1 MPLSSL
7 VHLYRVRL
15 RSRLVQEL
23 LALAGIAV
31 GVALVF
37 AALVANTSLTG
48 AVRQLTSGIVG
59 QTRFELAARGPEG
72 FEQRVLAQVERLP
85 GVRAAAPVLEAQANV
100 IGPRGSRS
108 VELLGGD
115 PRFARIGGVLLR
127 HFTAAQLS
135 RQQALAL
142 PAPMADALDV
152 SLGEPVRLQIGTRT
166 VAVPL
171 GAELQQ
177 HDIGALIHSPVAIA
191 PLPFAQR
198 ISGMGGR
205 VTRIFVEP
213 RRGRDR
219 EVEDGLRRIAAGRLN
234 VRAADNDV
242 AVFQQAAYPT
252 NQSTA
257 MFSVFSALV
266 GFLFAFSAVLLT
278 VPQRRRF
285 VADLRMAGNE
295 PWVLVQVLLFDAL
308 GLGVAGGAVGLAL
321 GDEISRHLFGG
332 VPGYLAYAF
341 PIGSQRIVTWQSVA
355 VAGGAGVLAACA
367 AVLAPLRDILARQAA
382 ADESGAGGARAPRRM
397 VIAGLACIAVT
408 TLIVVAAPRVALA
421 GLVALTLALLL
432 LLPSLLRLLTRG
444 FELVS
449 RAVRSPVPTLA
460 VMELR
465 SGRARLRTIAL
476 ASTGAIAVFAT
487 VAIGGAHADLQRGL
501 DASASEIDSNADV
514 WASFP
519 GVSNAFAVT
528 PFVVPSRT
536 VAELRRIPGVRAVRV
551 YRGSFLNVG
560 DHRAWVQAPPRS
572 ALWPIPSTQLR
583 HGDLAR
589 ATERVRAGGWVVLS
603 ESVAAA
609 EHVGIGDRVILP
621 TPVPTPLRVA
631 AISTNL
637 GWPPGAIVLNA
648 DDYTRAWGS
657 DAPSALQLG
666 LAAGASPARVA
677 AAVRRTLGP
686 GLPAK
691 VETRA
696 QRTAMHYAASRQG
709 LKRLTQISILVLVS
723 AMLAMAAAMGGMIW
737 QRRPSLA
744 ALKVH
749 GYPEAELWRALLLE
763 SGLLLGAGCLVGA
776 VFGLYGQVLLS
787 RALETITGFPVFYS
801 TAGVGALAVL
811 ALVTLV
817 AVAMLAVPGWLAVR
831 VAPSPGGGTAS

>member
-1 MPLSSL
+1 MPLTSL

-48 AVRQLTSGIVG
+48 SVRQLTSGIVG
-59 QTRFELAARGPEG
+59 QTRYQLAARGPRG
-72 FEQRVLAQVERLP
+72 FEQSLLAEVERLS
-85 GVRAAAPVLEAQANV
+85 GVQAAAPVLEVQANV

-108 VELLGGD
+108 VEFVGGD
-115 PRFARIGGVLLR
+115 PRFARLGGVLLR

-135 RQQALAL
+135 QQQALAL
-142 PAPMADALDV
+142 PAPMADALDL
-152 SLGEPVRLQIGTRT
+152 SLGDSVRLQVGTRT

-177 HDIGALIHSPVAIA
+177 HDIGALVHSPVAIA

-198 ISGMGGR
+198 VSGMAGR

-213 RRGRDR
+213 QRGRDR

-234 VRAADNDV
+234 VRAADDDV
-242 AVFQQAAYPT
+242 AVFEQAAYPT

-308 GLGVAGGAVGLAL
+308 VLGVAGAAIGLAL
-321 GDEISRHLFGG
+321 GDVISAHLFGG

-341 PIGSQRIVTWQSVA
+341 AIGSQRIVTWQSVA
-355 VAGGAGVLAACA
+355 IAGGAGVVAACV
-367 AVLAPLRDILARQAA
+367 AVLAPLRDILAGPAGDEPVSASEHRSHRLVAA
-382 ADESGAGGARAPRRM
+382 G
-397 VIAGLACIAVT
+397 VACFAVT
-408 TLIVVAAPRVALA
+408 TLIVVVAPRAALA

-444 FELVS
+444 FELAT

-460 VMELR
+460 VLELR

-487 VAIGGAHADLQRGL
+487 VAIGGAHSDLQRGL
-501 DASASEIDSNADV
+501 DASAREIDGNGDV

-519 GVSNAFAVT
+519 GTSNAFAVT
-528 PFVVPSRT
+528 PFPVPPRT
-536 VAELRRIPGVRAVRV
+536 FPALRGIPGVSAVRI

-572 ALWPIPSTQLR
+572 AQWPIPPTQLR

-589 ATERVRAGGWVVLS
+589 ATARLRAGGWAVLS
-603 ESVAAA
+603 ESVAAV

-648 DDYTRAWGS
+648 DDYARAWGS
-657 DAPSALQLG
+657 EAPSALQIG
-666 LAAGASPARVA
+666 LAHGASPTRVA

-686 GLPAK
+686 ALPAN

-696 QRTAMHYAASRQG
+696 QRMAMHYAASRQG
-709 LKRLTQISILVLVS
+709 LERLTQISILVLVA

-776 VFGLYGQVLLS
+776 AFGLYGQVLLS

-801 TAGVGALAVL
+801 TAGLGALAIL

-831 VAPSPGGGTAS
+831 VPPSPGGATN

>member
-1 MPLSSL
+1 MPFRSL

-48 AVRQLTSGIVG
+48 SVRQLTSGIVG
-59 QTRFELAARGPEG
+59 QTRFQLAARSAEG
-72 FEQRVLAQVERLP
+72 FDQRLLVEVQRLR
-85 GVRAAAPVLEAQANV
+85 GVKAAAPVLEVQANV
-100 IGPRGSRS
+100 IGPQGRRS
-108 VELLGGD
+108 VLFVGGD
-115 PRFARIGGVLLR
+115 PRFARLGGVLLR
-127 HFTAAQLS
+127 HFTAAQL
-135 RQQALAL
+135 REQQALAL
-142 PAPMADALDV
+142 PAPMAEALGV
-152 SLGEPVRLQIGTRT
+152 SLGEPVRVEIDAAI
-166 VAVPL
+166 VSVPL

-177 HDIGALIHSPVAIA
+177 HDIGSLVHSPVAIA

-198 ISGMGGR
+198 ISGMTGR

-213 RRGRDR
+213 EPGHDQ
-219 EVEDGLRRIAAGRLN
+219 EVQAGLRRLAAGRLN

-242 AVFQQAAYPT
+242 AVFERAAYPT

-257 MFSVFSALV
+257 LFSVFSALV

-308 GLGVAGGAVGLAL
+308 VLGVAGATLGLAL
-321 GDEISRHLFGG
+321 GDQVSQHLFGA

-341 PIGSQRIVTWQSVA
+341 AIGSQRLVSWQNVA
-355 VAGGAGVLAACA
+355 IAGGAGVLAACI
-367 AVLAPLRDILARQAA
+367 AVLAPLRDILARHTSS
-382 ADESGAGGARAPRRM
+382 DESDERRSQGALWLVA
-397 VIAGLACIAVT
+397 AGLACLTAT
-408 TLIVVAAPRVALA
+408 TIIVVAAPRAALA
-421 GLVALTLALLL
+421 GLIALTFALLL
-432 LLPSLLRLLTRG
+432 LLPSLLRWLTRAFELLT
-444 FELVS
+444 

-460 VMELR
+460 VLELR
-465 SGRARLRTIAL
+465 SGSSRMRTIAL

-514 WASFP
+514 WVTFP
-519 GVSNAFAVT
+519 GTSNAFAVT
-528 PFVVPSRT
+528 PFVVPAST
-536 VAELRRIPGVRAVRV
+536 LAALARIPDVRAVRD

-560 DHRAWVQAPPRS
+560 DQRAWVQAPPRS
-572 ALWPIPSTQLR
+572 ARWPIPPSQLR
-583 HGDLAR
+583 HGDLTL
-589 ATERVRAGGWVVLS
+589 ATERVRKGGWAVLS
-603 ESVAAA
+603 ESIAAI
-609 EHVGIGDRVILP
+609 EQVGIGDRVTLP
-621 TPVPTPLRVA
+621 TPVPTPFRVA

-637 GWPPGAIVLNA
+637 GWPPGAVVLNA
-648 DDYTRAWGS
+648 DDYARAWGS
-657 DAPSALQLG
+657 EAPSALQLG
-666 LAAGASPARVA
+666 LTSGASPENVA
-677 AAVRRTLGP
+677 AAAKHALGP
-686 GLPAK
+686 QLPAK
-691 VETRA
+691 VETRH
-696 QRTAMHYAASRQG
+696 QRISRHYAASREG
-709 LKRLTQISILVLVS
+709 LARMTQISVLVLIS

-749 GYPEAELWRALLLE
+749 GYPESELWRALLLE
-763 SGLLLGAGCLVGA
+763 SGLLLGAGCLIGA

-801 TAGVGALAVL
+801 TAGLVALAIL

-817 AVAMLAVPGWLAVR
+817 AVAMLAVPGYLAVR
-831 VAPSPGGGTAS
+831 VAPTPGGNGN

>member
-1 MPLSSL
+1 MPLTSL
-7 VHLYRVRL
+7 LHLYRVRL

-48 AVRQLTSGIVG
+48 SVRQLTSGIVG
-59 QTRFELAARGPEG
+59 QTRFQLAARGPQG
-72 FEQRVLAQVERLP
+72 FDQRLLTEVERLA
-85 GVRAAAPVLEAQANV
+85 GVRAAAPVLEVQANV
-100 IGPRGSRS
+100 IGPHGSRS
-108 VELLGGD
+108 VEFVGGD
-115 PRFARIGGVLLR
+115 PRFARLGGVLLR

-135 RQQALAL
+135 EQQALAL

-152 SLGEPVRLQIGTRT
+152 SLGAPVRLQVGTQT

-177 HDIGALIHSPVAIA
+177 HDIGALVHSPVVIA

-198 ISGMGGR
+198 ISGMAGR

-213 RRGRDR
+213 QPGRDR
-219 EVEDGLRRIAAGRLN
+219 DVEDGLRRIAAGRLN
-234 VRAADNDV
+234 VRAANNDV
-242 AVFQQAAYPT
+242 AVFERAAYPT

-257 MFSVFSALV
+257 VFSLFSALV

-278 VPQRRRF
+278 VPHRRRF

-308 GLGVAGGAVGLAL
+308 VLGAAGSAVGLAL
-321 GDEISRHLFGG
+321 GDEISAHLFGG

-341 PIGSQRIVTWQSVA
+341 AIGSQRIVTWPSVA
-355 VAGGAGVLAACA
+355 IAAGAGMLAACV
-367 AVLAPLRDILARQAA
+367 AVLAPLRDILAGAPA
-382 ADESGAGGARAPRRM
+382 GDEADAPGARGSRRL
-397 VIAGLACIAVT
+397 VAAGLACFAAT
-408 TLIVVAAPRVALA
+408 TLILVAAPRAAIA
-421 GLVALTLALLL
+421 GLVVLTLALLL

-444 FELVS
+444 FELATL
-449 RAVRSPVPTLA
+449 AVKSPVPTLA
-460 VMELR
+460 VLELR

-487 VAIGGAHADLQRGL
+487 VAIGGAHSDLQRGL
-501 DASASEIDSNADV
+501 DASAREIDGNGDV

-519 GVSNAFAVT
+519 GTSNAFAVT
-528 PFVVPSRT
+528 PFVVSRRS
-536 VAELRRIPGVRAVRV
+536 VSALRSIPGVNAVRI

-560 DHRAWVQAPPRS
+560 DRRTWVQAPPRS
-572 ALWPIPSTQLR
+572 APSPIPPTQLR
-583 HGDLAR
+583 HGDLASAIR
-589 ATERVRAGGWVVLS
+589 RIRAGGWVVLS
-603 ESVAAA
+603 ESVAAT

-648 DDYTRAWGS
+648 DDYARAWGS
-657 DAPSALQLG
+657 QAPSALQLG
-666 LAAGASPARVA
+666 LAPGAAPVRVA
-677 AAVRRTLGP
+677 EAVRRTLGP
-686 GLPAK
+686 ALPAN

-696 QRTAMHYAASRQG
+696 QRTAMHFAASRQG
-709 LKRLTQISILVLVS
+709 LERLTQISILVLIS

-776 VFGLYGQVLLS
+776 VFGLYGQVLIS

-801 TAGVGALAVL
+801 TAGIDALVVL

-831 VAPSPGGGTAS
+831 VAPSPGGATN

>member
-1 MPLSSL
+1 MPLRSL

-48 AVRQLTSGIVG
+48 SVRQLTSGIVG
-59 QTRFELAARGPEG
+59 QTRYQLAARGPEG
-72 FEQRVLAQVERLP
+72 FDQRLLQEVERLP
-85 GVRAAAPVLEAQANV
+85 GAKAAAPVLEASANV
-100 IGPRGSRS
+100 IGPRGRRS
-108 VELLGGD
+108 VEFVGGD
-115 PRFARIGGVLLR
+115 PRFARLGGVLLR
-127 HFTAAQLS
+127 HFTAAQL
-135 RQQALAL
+135 REQQALAL
-142 PAPMADALDV
+142 PAPMAATLGV
-152 SLGEPVRLQIGTRT
+152 SLGEPVRLEIGART
-166 VAVPL
+166 VAAPL

-191 PLPFAQR
+191 PLPFAQQV
-198 ISGMGGR
+198 SGMVGR

-213 RRGRDR
+213 QPGRDR
-219 EVEDGLRRIAAGRLN
+219 EVEAGLRRIAAGRLN
-234 VRAADNDV
+234 VRAADDDV
-242 AVFQQAAYPT
+242 AVFEQAAYPT

-278 VPQRRRF
+278 IPQRRRF

-308 GLGVAGGAVGLAL
+308 VLGGAGTLVGLLL
-321 GDEISRHLFGG
+321 GDQASRHLFGG

-341 PIGSQRIVTWQSVA
+341 AIGSQRIVTWQSVA
-355 VAGGAGVLAACA
+355 IAGGAGVLAACV
-367 AVLAPLRDILARQAA
+367 AVLAPLRDILADASA
-382 ADESGAGGARAPRRM
+382 DDESGADAPRAPRRS
-397 VIAGLACIAVT
+397 VAAGLACLAAT
-408 TLIVVAAPRVALA
+408 TLVVVAAPRAALA

-432 LLPSLLRLLTRG
+432 LLPSLLRLLTQV
-444 FELVS
+444 FELAS
-449 RAVRSPVPTLA
+449 RAVKSPVPTLA
-460 VMELR
+460 VLELR
-465 SGRARLRTIAL
+465 SGRARLRTLAL

-487 VAIGGAHADLQRGL
+487 VAIGGAHSDLQRGL
-501 DASASEIDSNADV
+501 DAATTEYDANADV
-514 WASFP
+514 WATFP
-519 GVSNAFAVT
+519 GTSSAFAVS
-528 PFVVPSRT
+528 PFVVPPRT
-536 VAELRRIPGVRAVRV
+536 LAGLRHIPGMRYVRD

-572 ALWPIPSTQLR
+572 AHWPIPPTQLR
-583 HGDLAR
+583 HGDLAS
-589 ATERVRAGGWVVLS
+589 ATARIRSGGWAVLS

-609 EHVGIGDRVILP
+609 EDVEIGDRVILP

-648 DDYTRAWGS
+648 DDYARAWGS
-657 DAPSALQLG
+657 EAPSALQLG
-666 LAAGASPARVA
+666 LAPGASAARVA

-686 GLPAK
+686 ALPAH

-696 QRTAMHYAASRQG
+696 QRTAMHFAASRQG
-709 LKRLTQISILVLVS
+709 LERLTQISLLVLVA

-763 SGLLLGAGCLVGA
+763 SGLLLGAGCLIGA
-776 VFGLYGQVLLS
+776 AFGLYGQVLLS

-801 TAGVGALAVL
+801 MAGLGALAIL

-831 VAPSPGGGTAS
+831 VAPSPGGTTS

>member
-1 MPLSSL
+1 MPLRSL
-7 VHLYRVRL
+7 IHLYRVRL

-48 AVRQLTSGIVG
+48 SVRQLTSGIVG
-59 QTRFELAARGPEG
+59 QTRFQLAARSPEG
-72 FEQRVLAQVERLP
+72 FDQHLLAEVQRLR
-85 GVRAAAPVLEAQANV
+85 GVKAAAPVLEAQANV
-100 IGPRGSRS
+100 IGPQGRRS
-108 VELLGGD
+108 VMFVGAD
-115 PRFARIGGVLLR
+115 PRFARLGGVLLR
-127 HFTAAQLS
+127 HFTAAQL
-135 RQQALAL
+135 REQQALAL
-142 PAPMADALDV
+142 PAPMVEALGV
-152 SLGEPVRLQIGTRT
+152 SLGEPVRVQIDHAT
-166 VAVPL
+166 VSVPL

-177 HDIGALIHSPVAIA
+177 HDIGSLIHSPVAIA
-191 PLPFAQR
+191 PLPFAQK
-198 ISGMGGR
+198 ISGMTGR

-213 RRGRDR
+213 LPGRDA
-219 EVEDGLRRIAAGRLN
+219 EVQAGLRRLAAGRLN

-242 AVFQQAAYPT
+242 AVFEQAAYPT

-257 MFSVFSALV
+257 LFSVFSALV

-308 GLGVAGGAVGLAL
+308 VLGVAGAALGLAL
-321 GDEISRHLFGG
+321 GDQVSRHLFGA

-341 PIGSQRIVTWQSVA
+341 AIGSQRIVSWPSIA
-355 VAGGAGVLAACA
+355 IAGSAGVLAACI
-367 AVLAPLRDILARQAA
+367 AVVAPLRDILAGHRSAGESDEGRRQA
-382 ADESGAGGARAPRRM
+382 STFL
-397 VIAGLACIAVT
+397 VVAGLACLTIT
-408 TLIVVAAPRVALA
+408 TAIVVAAPRAALA

-432 LLPSLLRLLTRG
+432 LLPSLLRWLTRV
-444 FELVS
+444 FELAS
-449 RAVRSPVPTLA
+449 RTVRSPVPTLA
-460 VMELR
+460 VLELR

-476 ASTGAIAVFAT
+476 ASTGAVAVFAT

-501 DASASEIDSNADV
+501 DAATTEYDSNADV
-514 WASFP
+514 WATFP
-519 GVSNAFAVT
+519 GTSSAFAVS
-528 PFVVPSRT
+528 PFVVPSAT
-536 VAELRRIPGVRAVRV
+536 VAELRRIPGVSTVRA

-572 ALWPIPSTQLR
+572 AHWPIPPTQLR

-589 ATERVRAGGWVVLS
+589 ATARVRVGGWVVLS
-603 ESVAAA
+603 ESVAAV
-609 EHVGIGDRVILP
+609 ERVGIGDTVVLP

-648 DDYTRAWGS
+648 DDYARAWGS
-657 DAPSALQLG
+657 EAPSALQLG
-666 LAAGASPARVA
+666 LVPGASAARVA
-677 AAVRRTLGP
+677 AAVRRMLGP
-686 GLPAK
+686 ALPAK

-696 QRTAMHYAASRQG
+696 QRTAMHFTASRQG
-709 LKRLTQISILVLVS
+709 LERLTQISILVLVS

-801 TAGVGALAVL
+801 AAGLVALAIL

-831 VAPSPGGGTAS
+831 VAPSPGGPAS